1 MPSSCFVFSNQEG
14 SLLMW
19 RGRRGKPNQTIE
31 FSIFDNQATVLSLRS
46 PSGSGV
52 EKKEENV
59 GLVAK
64 METELSLL
72 PTSSLPTT
80 PFAGV
85 IHLILDPDPHSRS
98 KIAHISQ
105 TSCIKTHCLFSFT
118 YPHVPLLEWLNINM
132 CRTTEIIFTY
142 IYLIWFMKPFWVS
155 LQVTLACIISTQKA
169 TRWSHR
175 VHLCQNESQLITSL
189 QCDYLIFP
197 AEVSL
202 KILRNPN
209 HCQPSDRPAEL
220 STETSRSALG
230 RIPYS
235 RLPMV

>member
-1 MPSSCFVFSNQEG
+1 MLLLQSWYFSINPPYLFQVWHSLALGCWRWGTRGDFWSWWCSMPSSCFVFSNQEG

-64 METELSLL
+64 RETELSLL

-118 YPHVPLLEWLNINM
+118 YPQSSRPSSGM
-132 CRTTEIIFTY
+132 TEHKY
-142 IYLIWFMKPFWVS
+142 V
-155 LQVTLACIISTQKA
+155 
-169 TRWSHR
+169 
-175 VHLCQNESQLITSL
+175 
-189 QCDYLIFP
+189 
-197 AEVSL
+197 
-202 KILRNPN
+202 
-209 HCQPSDRPAEL
+209 
-220 STETSRSALG
+220 
-230 RIPYS
+230 
-235 RLPMV
+235 